1 MKQWLTGAA
10 VAGVLI
16 MTSPISALAL
26 VRSGEQ
32 MARVEAGEIIDDDL
46 FIAGNTVVVE
56 GTVMGDVY
64 AAGNNLRITGNVT
77 GDVFAAGGTVDVSGN
92 VGQDV
97 LIAGGSLNIRG
108 AKIGDGLTMA
118 GGNIFVSNDAS
129 VSGGLIFGGGNVN
142 IDSPINRGVVGGGG
156 MVNLNNRVGKS
167 AYIGAG
173 NLNLGSGAI
182 INGDLVFSGENDPVL
197 AEGASVAGQISKIWP
212 EKMTEA
218 GRAGREAA
226 EGGLKLGFKL
236 WSYLAAL
243 LTGTVLLWLLRPAVL
258 ALAAQM
264 KINPGRNW
272 LVGMVI
278 MILALPVL
286 FLIALSAFGIPL
298 AVIVLMLFLIDIYV
312 AQIFAGV
319 LAGEWITKKLNRPD
333 MHYLAVFA
341 IGLLAYQLAAGIPYI
356 GWMVKYAAL
365 TIFLGAKFTKVRAL
379 LPLGKK

>member
-1 MKQWLTGAA
+1 MAMKQWLTGAA

-32 MARVEAGEIIDDDL
+32 MAWVEAGEIIDDDL

-64 AAGNNLRITGNVT
+64 AAGNNVRITGNVT

-243 LTGTVLLWLLRPAVL
+243 LTGTVLL
-258 ALAAQM
+258 
-264 KINPGRNW
+264 
-272 LVGMVI
+272 
-278 MILALPVL
+278 
-286 FLIALSAFGIPL
+286 
-298 AVIVLMLFLIDIYV
+298 
-312 AQIFAGV
+312 
-319 LAGEWITKKLNRPD
+319 
-333 MHYLAVFA
+333 
-341 IGLLAYQLAAGIPYI
+341 
-356 GWMVKYAAL
+356 
-365 TIFLGAKFTKVRAL
+365 
-379 LPLGKK
+379 

>member
-1 MKQWLTGAA
+1 
-10 VAGVLI
+10 
-16 MTSPISALAL
+16 
-26 VRSGEQ
+26 
-32 MARVEAGEIIDDDL
+32 
-46 FIAGNTVVVE
+46 
-56 GTVMGDVY
+56 MGDVY
-64 AAGNNLRITGNVT
+64 AAGNNVRITGNVT

-142 IDSPINRGVVGGGG
+142 IDSPVNRGVVGGGG

-243 LTGTVLLWLLRPAVL
+243 LTGTVLLWQEL
-258 ALAAQM
+258 ACG
-264 KINPGRNW
+264 NGNNDPGFTGI
-272 LVGMVI
+272 VFDC
-278 MILALPVL
+278 PVC
-286 FLIALSAFGIPL
+286 FRHTPGGNCS
-298 AVIVLMLFLIDIYV
+298 D
-312 AQIFAGV
+312 
-319 LAGEWITKKLNRPD
+319 
-333 MHYLAVFA
+333 AVFDRH
-341 IGLLAYQLAAGIPYI
+341 ICRTDFCRSAG
-356 GWMVKYAAL
+356 GRVDN
-365 TIFLGAKFTKVRAL
+365 
-379 LPLGKK
+379 